1 LNLFS
6 KPSPKPEK
14 GKPKKVQAPSN
25 INKMDT
31 NGLDYTKKA
40 DAGKE
45 NIRTTPNAPITAR
58 PEQGDLKTMAVE
70 YVQPFKNL
78 SISSFL
84 N

>member
-1 LNLFS
+1 
-6 KPSPKPEK
+6 
-14 GKPKKVQAPSN
+14 
-25 INKMDT
+25 MDT

-45 NIRTTPNAPITAR
+45 NIRTTPTAPITAR

-78 SISSFL
+78 
-84 N
+84 